1 MKKCALLAVLLF
13 FTATPAHA
21 DDDLDALYRAQMKA
35 DLVKLDF
42 PCAENFDQTPDEEL
56 VKTLNQYWD
65 DLRNDKE
72 IPDED
77 IACRL
82 RALVKRGHID
92 RDLLTLYAYGFH
104 KIRPDYAIYFF
115 TVLERDRPHADDSML
130 AALYAREGALQDIPR
145 ATSMFR
151 AIASS
156 SLSGLDTPQECAER
170 LLSWRRDDNVPLQNA
185 QFEWAANLCYQ
196 SKEEMT
202 RLAEDLSR
210 SDDVSDEITAGHINS
225 FIYWNWTIKEKTEQ
239 LNYEL
244 SRPI

>member
-1 MKKCALLAVLLF
+1 MKRLLFAALLLLC
-13 FTATPAHA
+13 TPAHA
-21 DDDLDALYRAQMKA
+21 YVDEGLVPLYRAQMES

-42 PCAENFDQTPDEEL
+42 PCAENFEQSPDEDL

-72 IPDED
+72 VPDED

-115 TVLERDRPHADDSML
+115 TILERDRPHADDSML

-151 AIASS
+151 ADASALLS
-156 SLSGLDTPQECAER
+156 STQSPKECAAN
-170 LLSWRRDDNVPLQNA
+170 LLSMRHGDNFPHPLYNEQM
-185 QFEWAANLCYQ
+185 EWAASLCFKSSEYL
-196 SKEEMT
+196 S
-202 RLAEDLSR
+202 RLAEDLGKSESVDDRITSR
-210 SDDVSDEITAGHINS
+210 KISLYLTGRRL
-225 FIYWNWTIKEKTEQ
+225 F
-239 LNYEL
+239 
-244 SRPI
+244 RPQDMSGNDR